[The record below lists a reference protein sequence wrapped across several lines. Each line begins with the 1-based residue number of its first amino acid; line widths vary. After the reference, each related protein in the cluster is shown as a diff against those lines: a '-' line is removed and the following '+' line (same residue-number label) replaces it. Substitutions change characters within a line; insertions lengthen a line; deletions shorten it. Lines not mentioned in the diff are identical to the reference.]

1 MCRDKLHVLN
11 IRYREKKISS
21 NSFDRNLK
29 TIEKWKESKR
39 NKIKK
44 EELNFIKILG
54 KLSSEVQGMERN
66 ILDNDDS
73 MMQSKSFINTN
84 KFESELYLDTQS
96 NIFDVS
102 SSNIMRG
109 GEILNNSHL
118 SLINSAMKN
127 TNKGS
132 RSIYKGREN
141 NMSIDSSR

>member
-1 MCRDKLHVLN
+1 MQNIDK
-11 IRYREKKISS
+11 
-21 NSFDRNLK
+21 
-29 TIEKWKESKR
+29 
-39 NKIKK
+39 
-44 EELNFIKILG
+44 
-54 KLSSEVQGMERN
+54 N
-66 ILDNDDS
+66 ILENDDS

-84 KFESELYLDTQS
+84 KFESELFLDNQS
-96 NIFDVS
+96 NIFDIS

-132 RSIYKGREN
+132 RSIHKGREN